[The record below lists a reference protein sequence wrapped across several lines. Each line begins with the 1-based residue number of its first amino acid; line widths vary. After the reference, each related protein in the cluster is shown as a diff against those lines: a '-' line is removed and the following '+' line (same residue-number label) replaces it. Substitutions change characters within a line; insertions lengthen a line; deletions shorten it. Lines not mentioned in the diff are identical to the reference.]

1 MSIDIPEATNEEE
14 QHTESIYE
22 NNPLLEIY
30 EKNKGKVQKPQ
41 VIERPNS
48 TLSSPKTVI
57 LDGVSDNTGADYQ
70 KSGFETPQN
79 YQNTREGTIIQ
90 RVRKDSMDGSQMSNS
105 DVMQII
111 EDEDED

>member
-1 MSIDIPEATNEEE
+1 VATSDSEGFSNILKTGNTFNKREMSIDIPEATNEEE

-48 TLSSPKTVI
+48 TLSSPKTII
-57 LDGVSDNTGADYQ
+57 LDGISESGADY
-70 KSGFETPQN
+70 SL
-79 YQNTREGTIIQ
+79 I
-90 RVRKDSMDGSQMSNS
+90 
-105 DVMQII
+105 
-111 EDEDED
+111 

>member
-48 TLSSPKTVI
+48 TLSSPKTIV
-57 LDGVSDNTGADYQ
+57 LDGNSESGADYTMIQ

-79 YQNTREGTIIQ
+79 Y
-90 RVRKDSMDGSQMSNS
+90 
-105 DVMQII
+105 
-111 EDEDED
+111 